1 MQALL
6 RHLQNSKSK
15 KGYMLAKT
23 DLEKAFDR
31 LEWSFIH
38 DTLLYFRFPQNLVT
52 LIMSCVSTTS
62 VSLLVN
68 GSATPFFTPSRGI
81 HQGDPLCPYLF
92 IMCMER
98 LSRRIETAVENC
110 LWTPIKLSVHAPPI
124 SHLLFADDI
133 LLCAVVDSSSC
144 NTMTEIFK
152 HFEMGTTYTKCKIY
166 LLKWLD
172 VTTPKDTRGLG
183 IQRLMTKNLALLA
196 SSAWHVFYFDAPWAQ
211 ILRSKYLGRKDGNS
225 RIWKAI
231 MTGAA
236 LLAPVINFWWPG
248 FPANLTKQ
256 AFDEQLLR
264 DRWAYR
270 VIHYV
275 PWLVYWWNTQ
285 HWFPGFSVV
294 TGEFKLSQQD
304 IQISSS
310 LNEMQLQE
318 AYVIQ
323 QGEFESLH
331 RDLIISLGK
340 VEFDPMDLKNPFPN
354 NEGSVHIWHGVED
367 GIVSVELQ
375 RFIARNLPWI
385 HYHELQDAGHI
396 FPYGDDSVKDALWKS
411 LLLGLSKP

>member
-1 MQALL
+1 MRFFLNHRIILDQTF
-6 RHLQNSKSK
+6 NE
-15 KGYMLAKT
+15 
-23 DLEKAFDR
+23 DL
-31 LEWSFIH
+31 
-38 DTLLYFRFPQNLVT
+38 V
-52 LIMSCVSTTS
+52 SCS
-62 VSLLVN
+62 
-68 GSATPFFTPSRGI
+68 
-81 HQGDPLCPYLF
+81 
-92 IMCMER
+92 
-98 LSRRIETAVENC
+98 
-110 LWTPIKLSVHAPPI
+110 I
-124 SHLLFADDI
+124 S
-133 LLCAVVDSSSC
+133 DS
-144 NTMTEIFK
+144 
-152 HFEMGTTYTKCKIY
+152 
-166 LLKWLD
+166 
-172 VTTPKDTRGLG
+172 
-183 IQRLMTKNLALLA
+183 TKNKYDPFPFLFVGSLA
-196 SSAWHVFYFDAPWAQ
+196 
-211 ILRSKYLGRKDGNS
+211 
-225 RIWKAI
+225 
-231 MTGAA
+231 GAA

>member
-1 MQALL
+1 MIKQVVVSTFLVLLAFVFQTIHPPPPKICRFSSHLPLTSRIKLKDGRNLVYKEYGVPKKLANYKVVYIHSFGASKFEAALIT
-6 RHLQNSKSK
+6 SKVVEELGVYLVS
-15 KGYMLAKT
+15 
-23 DLEKAFDR
+23 FDR
-31 LEWSFIH
+31 PGYGKSDPHPKRSFR
-38 DTLLYFRFPQNLVT
+38 TL
-52 LIMSCVSTTS
+52 
-62 VSLLVN
+62 
-68 GSATPFFTPSRGI
+68 A
-81 HQGDPLCPYLF
+81 
-92 IMCMER
+92 
-98 LSRRIETAVENC
+98 
-110 LWTPIKLSVHAPPI
+110 
-124 SHLLFADDI
+124 
-133 LLCAVVDSSSC
+133 
-144 NTMTEIFK
+144 
-152 HFEMGTTYTKCKIY
+152 
-166 LLKWLD
+166 LD
-172 VTTPKDTRGLG
+172 VEELADQLELG
-183 IQRLMTKNLALLA
+183 AKFYVMGYSLGGQLVWGCLKYIPQRLA
-196 SSAWHVFYFDAPWAQ
+196 
-211 ILRSKYLGRKDGNS
+211 
-225 RIWKAI
+225 
-231 MTGAA
+231 GAA

-294 TGEFKLSQQD
+294 TDEFKLSQQD
-304 IQISSS
+304 LQISSS

-323 QGEFESLH
+323 QGVFESLH
-331 RDLIISLGK
+331 RDLIIGLGK

-375 RFIARNLPWI
+375 RFIARNLPWT

-411 LLLGLSKP
+411 LLLGVSKP

>member
-1 MQALL
+1 M
-6 RHLQNSKSK
+6 RYSKSVLK
-15 KGYMLAKT
+15 EVVVLSQ
-23 DLEKAFDR
+23 KAVEELGVYLVSFDR
-31 LEWSFIH
+31 PGYGKSDPHPKRSFR
-38 DTLLYFRFPQNLVT
+38 TL
-52 LIMSCVSTTS
+52 
-62 VSLLVN
+62 
-68 GSATPFFTPSRGI
+68 A
-81 HQGDPLCPYLF
+81 
-92 IMCMER
+92 
-98 LSRRIETAVENC
+98 
-110 LWTPIKLSVHAPPI
+110 
-124 SHLLFADDI
+124 
-133 LLCAVVDSSSC
+133 
-144 NTMTEIFK
+144 
-152 HFEMGTTYTKCKIY
+152 
-166 LLKWLD
+166 LD
-172 VTTPKDTRGLG
+172 VEELADQLELG
-183 IQRLMTKNLALLA
+183 AKFYVMGYSLGGQLVWGCLKYIPQRLA
-196 SSAWHVFYFDAPWAQ
+196 
-211 ILRSKYLGRKDGNS
+211 
-225 RIWKAI
+225 
-231 MTGAA
+231 GAA

-294 TGEFKLSQQD
+294 TDEFKLSQQD
-304 IQISSS
+304 LQISSS

-331 RDLIISLGK
+331 RDSIIGLGK

-411 LLLGLSKP
+411 LLLGVSKP